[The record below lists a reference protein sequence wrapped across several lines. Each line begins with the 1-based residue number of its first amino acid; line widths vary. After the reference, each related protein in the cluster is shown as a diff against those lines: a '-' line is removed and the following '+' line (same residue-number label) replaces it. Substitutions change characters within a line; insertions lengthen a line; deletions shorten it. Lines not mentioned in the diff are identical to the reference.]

1 MDHNGFYADLENLN
15 SLTSSIGTGS
25 FSDTNN
31 CSTLPSLNN
40 FKYQQ
45 STSNIYQQQTIPDL
59 NQSQHTTKSTSVTSL
74 SSLPPQTQI
83 NINNC
88 NNNIFF
94 PHDDNLF
101 VDSSQS
107 SIPPNGS
114 NSGQR
119 GNSGFVSHHRG
130 GKETTIPNVNG
141 VSVLGG
147 TSNGNGM
154 NGGSGDSNITYN
166 INNINTNIVNNINN
180 PTNLVNNTDIFGS
193 NQYHQ
198 INKSGET
205 IINFTNNNLNATAA
219 SSMPTD
225 IAAAT
230 SSQNFYGYQA
240 NNGSSVGQIY
250 EAQASNSS
258 STLLLDMSG
267 VSKNSQQK
275 NPPQS
280 GLYPHHHHHQHQHS
294 SHQSNQ
300 AINNGSSAYLQ
311 SGNTI
316 ITDLSNDALMC
327 LMFSIKMS
335 RF

>member
-15 SLTSSIGTGS
+15 SLTSSIGTSS
-25 FSDTNN
+25 FSDTTN
-31 CSTLPSLNN
+31 CSALPSLNN

-59 NQSQHTTKSTSVTSL
+59 NQSQHTTTKSTSVASL

-101 VDSSQS
+101 VDSST
-107 SIPPNGS
+107 IPLNGNNSGLRGNS
-114 NSGQR
+114 NSG
-119 GNSGFVSHHRG
+119 FMPHHRG

-141 VSVLGG
+141 VSVLSG
-147 TSNGNGM
+147 TPNGNIGNGM
-154 NGGSGDSNITYN
+154 NGDSNITYN

-230 SSQNFYGYQA
+230 STQNFYGYQA
-240 NNGSSVGQIY
+240 NNGIY
-250 EAQASNSS
+250 ETQASNSS
-258 STLLLDMSG
+258 STLLDMSG
-267 VSKNSQQK
+267 VSKN
-275 NPPQS
+275 PPS
-280 GLYPHHHHHQHQHS
+280 AGLYPHHHHHHHQQQHS
-294 SHQSNQ
+294 SHQNNQ
-300 AINNGSSAYLQ
+300 TINNGATTYHQ
-311 SGNTI
+311 TGN
-316 ITDLSNDALMC
+316 ITD
-327 LMFSIKMS
+327 
-335 RF
+335 